1 MMQSA
6 SIRQFRYQEGL
17 SLVGVAIFM
26 ALLAL
31 LAMGALY
38 WMRFERNPIT
48 DIMNGTVQ
56 RPFGKVGK
64 PAGAPN
70 AVTSNNPALPSG
82 PAPLSTDVRKCII
95 NGKTVFSDTECPK
108 TAEKMKLHNNS
119 YAPPPKPASATPEE
133 DASATLSQKAMDR
146 AIEKSTK

>member
-1 MMQSA
+1 MRQ
-6 SIRQFRYQEGL
+6 QFRPQQGL
-17 SLVGVAIFM
+17 SLIGVAIFM

-31 LAMGALY
+31 AAMAALY

-56 RPFGKVGK
+56 RPFGKITK

-70 AVTSNNPALPSG
+70 AATSGTAAQPSG
-82 PAPLSTDVRKCII
+82 PAPLSSEVRKCII
-95 NGKTVFSDTECPK
+95 NGKTVFSDTDCPK
-108 TAEKMKLHNNS
+108 SAEKMKLHNNS
-119 YAPPPKPASATPEE
+119 YAPPPKPASTDADA

-146 AIEKSTK
+146 AINQSTK